1 MFWFLG
7 FDVRNFGEANKN
19 VLRKKSAEISV
30 LICWQMSF
38 QALLKECESEKEEQS
53 FATLL
58 TFSDP
63 DEKEAEKKEPECVEV
78 AKPVV
83 ERTIKPIS
91 LSIRKIPKLSLRL
104 PTTPIKRVAPAR
116 TATETPKKVAKET
129 PKVVP
134 EAIEKKEVDKLPEC
148 EAVIGM
154 AIPSL
159 LPRLRE
165 LDVRLSDVELRLQ
178 NDMWVLK
185 ELETK
190 ASLLSVEIEDVFNPL
205 VQMKLDQARKN

>member
-1 MFWFLG
+1 
-7 FDVRNFGEANKN
+7 
-19 VLRKKSAEISV
+19 
-30 LICWQMSF
+30 MSF
-38 QALLKECESEKEEQS
+38 QSLFEECESEREEQS

-63 DEKEAEKKEPECVEV
+63 EEKVVGKKEPERVEV

-83 ERTIKPIS
+83 ERKIKPIS
-91 LSIRKIPKLSLRL
+91 LSIRKIPKLNLRL
-104 PTTPIKRVAPAR
+104 PTTPIKRVAPAK
-116 TATETPKKVAKET
+116 AEIETPKKIAKET
-129 PKVVP
+129 PKVIPDV
-134 EAIEKKEVDKLPEC
+134 IEKKEVDKLPEC
-148 EAVIGM
+148 EVVIGM
-154 AIPSL
+154 AIPNL

-178 NDMWVLK
+178 DDMWVLK

-205 VQMKLDQARKN
+205 VQMKLEQARKN